1 MIKFL
6 SNIMTWI
13 LGGIMCPYCRVKL
26 PFNTDD
32 KKFWQHT
39 DKCREEIFAREPEAT
54 PAPPPAE

>member
-1 MIKFL
+1 
-6 SNIMTWI
+6 MTWI